1 MFSINNDDKKIWKK
15 YIENIDSYHLKING
29 FNKEDINQD
38 SLLEIK
44 TRETK
49 NYNKLLGRGL

>member
-29 FNKEDINQD
+29 FNKEDINH
-38 SLLEIK
+38 
-44 TRETK
+44 
-49 NYNKLLGRGL
+49 